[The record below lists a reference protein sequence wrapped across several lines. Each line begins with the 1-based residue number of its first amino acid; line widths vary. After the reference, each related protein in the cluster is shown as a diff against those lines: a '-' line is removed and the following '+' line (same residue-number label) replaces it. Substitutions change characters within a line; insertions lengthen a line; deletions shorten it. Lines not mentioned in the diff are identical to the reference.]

1 MVDFFIA
8 QEQMNRSSRRSSR
21 RSRRRASRIKRL
33 QTRRTRGGSTRGGSE
48 LPTDLFT
55 IQQDTQS
62 NEFLSTPRLLRRH
75 DIWNNF
81 PVSAR
86 PIHGVNGVERY
97 GIEWHR
103 SRLRNM
109 EQESDK
115 SVEDLKR
122 EIQPRLM
129 RALQASPSWTVEPA
143 GGAGSPY
150 IAIIATRRIGGSKL
164 PGSAVFTIQQNA

>member
-33 QTRRTRGGSTRGGSE
+33 QTRRTRGGRTRDGRTRDGRTRGGSE

-62 NEFLSTPRLLRRH
+62 NEFLSTPRLIRRG
-75 DIWNNF
+75 DIYNNF
-81 PVSAR
+81 PVIIMIVR
-86 PIHGVNGVERY
+86 GVHGVERY
-97 GIEWHR
+97 GIEWDR

-150 IAIIATRRIGGSKL
+150 IAIIATR
-164 PGSAVFTIQQNA
+164 V